1 MWRRGKT
8 CLLTAVSLFCIYEEL
23 PRQALRALC
32 DKRYVGGCRV
42 FFFGPLRWP
51 PLWIWLSAIALM
63 ILFGVLTLLGI
74 SIFVPT
80 VIAVVVILLIAAPRR
95 VEELGAKEMRD
106 STPDE

>member
-1 MWRRGKT
+1 
-8 CLLTAVSLFCIYEEL
+8 
-23 PRQALRALC
+23 
-32 DKRYVGGCRV
+32 
-42 FFFGPLRWP
+42 
-51 PLWIWLSAIALM
+51 M